1 MLWKRLFE
9 LTGWVQLENK
19 GRVGE
24 PGECWSGGREKTG
37 QVGVLVE
44 DLPRVGVPRED
55 WPRGIPEED
64 LAILD

>member
-24 PGECWSGGREKTG
+24 PGEYWSGGREKTG

-44 DLPRVGVPRED
+44 DLPRVGVPQE
-55 WPRGIPEED
+55 
-64 LAILD
+64 A